1 MNKNRLKSE
10 ILDSNEKAVINAL
23 LCDARKRTTEI
34 AKETNLS
41 RQTVSNI
48 IKKLKDNGQIWGYST
63 VIKPEMTGDHFFLLL
78 IKFKEDIDIREIFK
92 KSVESDIVNEMTK
105 DKFRFST
112 YMFGRF
118 DFITSFYAP
127 NIIEANKIVNKTL
140 KPFRKHLSEVYIH
153 QTIITFRRMGITN
166 PHTMKEI
173 KALF

>member
-23 LCDARKRTTEI
+23 LCDARKRTIEI

-63 VIKPEMTGDHFFLLL
+63 VIEPEMTGDHFFLILV
-78 IKFKEDIDIREIFK
+78 KFKEDIDVRDIFK
-92 KSVESDIVNEMTK
+92 KTVNSDMLNELTK
-105 DKFRFST
+105 HKFRYSA

-118 DFITSFYAP
+118 DFLTSIYASD
-127 NIIEANKIVNKTL
+127 IIEANKIINKTL
-140 KPFRKHLSEVYIH
+140 KPFRKHLSEVFIH
-153 QTIITFRRMGITN
+153 ESIITFRRMGIIN
-166 PHTMKEI
+166 PNVMEEMES
-173 KALF
+173 LF